1 VRLELRQAM
10 GADAFARYG
19 EVEAIEGREVR
30 LLIPRERLT
39 EQVGRL
45 LADLA
50 VVDLSVSDPP
60 IEDIIGR
67 LFRQGALT

>member
-1 VRLELRQAM
+1 M
-10 GADAFARYG
+10 
-19 EVEAIEGREVR
+19 EAIEGREVR

-67 LFRQGALT
+67 LFHQGALA

>member
-1 VRLELRQAM
+1 M
-10 GADAFARYG
+10 
-19 EVEAIEGREVR
+19 EAIEGREVR
-30 LLIPRERLT
+30 LLIARERLT

-45 LADLA
+45 LAAFA

-67 LFRQGALT
+67 LFREAGRGV